1 MQIAAIPIDR
11 QGNLLF
17 VSNFVNKEGRF
28 FLDVKSTLN
37 DMPLHEEEIFLAD
50 NNQNFV
56 ITGDDGTVLYRFSVL
71 WIEKITE

>member
-1 MQIAAIPIDR
+1 MQIAAIPVDW

-28 FLDVKSTLN
+28 FVDVKSTLN
-37 DMPLHEEEIFLAD
+37 DMPLHEEEIFLTD

-71 WIEKITE
+71 WIEKII